1 MKKQIYKSI
10 FKSFIIST
18 LIIGA
23 VLYISEKKDILFSNE
38 VSQQILPAATYTPI
52 SGVGDGYFFEASNS
66 SLADVINL
74 ILNWGIAFT
83 LILAVLMII
92 ISGIQYILSDVVT
105 SKQNAKTKIV
115 SALSG
120 VIIALLS
127 YVVLQTIDQDL
138 VKINLNFSNLGSE
151 TGGGGGG
158 AVGRATNPSIVNT
171 NAVAPATADISDEFN
186 GFYNDGS
193 DANPNFE
200 YNVDLE
206 NINYTDDFIN
216 SANVPS
222 GNFTFD

>member
-138 VKINLNFSNLGSE
+138 VKINLNFRSLGSE

-171 NAVAPATADISDEFN
+171 NAVAPATADIGDEFN